1 LSKNRLRSERYLK
14 YIRQFPC
21 LICGK
26 VGVHAHH
33 LRHAERLGWGRKNG
47 DQWAVPLC
55 AEHHMD
61 CHRTGKESIWW
72 ATQGIDSIEWAT
84 DTYNEWHILDSQDE
98 DNFISDKYQAINSD
112 NADYFE
118 QEDE

>member
-1 LSKNRLRSERYLK
+1 MSKNRLRSERYLK
-14 YIRQFPC
+14 HIRQFPC

-33 LRHAERLGWGRKNG
+33 LRHADYKGWGLKNG

-61 CHRTGKESIWW
+61 CHRTGKEKMWW
-72 ATQGIDSIEWAT
+72 AMNGVDGLAWAENT
-84 DTYNEWHILDSQDE
+84 FNEWQGETIP
-98 DNFISDKYQAINSD
+98 DKYQAITSD

-118 QEDE
+118 QDEQG

>member
-1 LSKNRLRSERYLK
+1 MKNRLRSERYLK
-14 YIRQFPC
+14 HIRQFPC

-26 VGVHAHH
+26 VGVHAHQ
-33 LRHAERLGWGRKNG
+33 LRHADHKGWGLKNG

-61 CHRTGKESIWW
+61 CHRTGKEKMWW
-72 ATQGIDSIEWAT
+72 AMNGVDGLAWAENT
-84 DTYNEWHILDSQDE
+84 FNEWQGETIP
-98 DNFISDKYQAINSD
+98 DKYQAITSN